1 MLFETMNGQFWIQA
15 EYKYWYHY
23 AYNPEVVIYQKN
35 EKYILL
41 VADQEIQVYELS
53 NVIKSN
59 IDGEFTG
66 WDGDSVYTLMNGQ
79 KWQQYEYKYQYK
91 YAYCPKVVI
100 YDDGNGMVMKVNGTS
115 IRVKRII

>member
-1 MLFETMNGQFWIQA
+1 MENIFYQLLIKK
-15 EYKYWYHY
+15 YKF
-23 AYNPEVVIYQKN
+23 
-35 EKYILL
+35 
-41 VADQEIQVYELS
+41 YELS

>member
-1 MLFETMNGQFWIQA
+1 MKKI
-15 EYKYWYHY
+15 
-23 AYNPEVVIYQKN
+23 IYQGK
-35 EKYILL
+35 I
-41 VADQEIQVYELS
+41 
-53 NVIKSN
+53 
-59 IDGEFTG
+59 
-66 WDGDSVYTLMNGQ
+66 DGDSVYTLMNGQ